1 MAPSIDFYSGIL
13 LPLVRP
19 TLTAIGELTMIV
31 SRNDLLTPLVSIGT
45 ETRGT
50 LPLGT
55 IQFQGQYSSDLSLGA
70 TFASIS
76 AVPDIL
82 LYLFAER
89 QVVSGLKAGAFKG

>member
-1 MAPSIDFYSGIL
+1 MAPSIDFYSRIL

-19 TLTAIGELTMIV
+19 SLAAVGALTMVI
-31 SRNDLLTPLVSIGT
+31 SRFDLLTPLVIIGA

-50 LPLGT
+50 LPLGNL
-55 IQFQGQYSSDLSLGA
+55 QFQGQYSSDLSLVA

-76 AVPDIL
+76 AVQDIL

-89 QVVSGLKAGAFKG
+89 QVISGLKAGAFKG